1 MRLRHNQRVS
11 QAPSRRYGSTTNSLR
26 RTANALCLVTWPLRS
41 PILRVLLSV
50 SEMCRVVGLKTL
62 QEVCGTF
69 IPTLRAVP
77 TPTNWC
83 RRVACARSFDKP
95 KSGLTLIRDCPR
107 YIYVIYQDRQRGLSM
122 RRDFILEQLLGF
134 DWMMAAAPT
143 LIAWRATIQPHYQW
157 GLFGVT
163 GEGTSAGYFWLILP
177 LVALGWANFIVG
189 TRRPEARMFPLLLLA
204 WNGIWFGASLYG
216 ALTLGDRMTIRG
228 DALGV
233 SVAVNVIAPV
243 ASGTLLA
250 LSIYWIAARR
260 GRLRT
265 VEGNTR
271 VTRVLMIAGLAVA
284 PLSRRCLPW
293 ERIRALGGI
302 RTGIGR
308 PFWCSL
314 GT

>member
-1 MRLRHNQRVS
+1 
-11 QAPSRRYGSTTNSLR
+11 
-26 RTANALCLVTWPLRS
+26 
-41 PILRVLLSV
+41 
-50 SEMCRVVGLKTL
+50 
-62 QEVCGTF
+62 
-69 IPTLRAVP
+69 
-77 TPTNWC
+77 
-83 RRVACARSFDKP
+83 
-95 KSGLTLIRDCPR
+95 
-107 YIYVIYQDRQRGLSM
+107 M
-122 RRDFILEQLLGF
+122 RRDFILEQVLGF

-216 ALTLGDRMTIRG
+216 ALTLGDSMTMRG

-284 PLSRRCLPW
+284 PLIAALFAVGAQQGGGRHTNWDRAAVLVFVGHMILLGLGLNPW
-293 ERIRALGGI
+293 ANRFGKK
-302 RTGIGR
+302 T
-308 PFWCSL
+308 
-314 GT
+314 